1 MDKEQ
6 KIIILISCAS
16 KKLSTKMPA
25 KDLYNSVLFKY
36 SLEYANS
43 IKHDKIYILSAKH
56 HLLDLETQIEPYD
69 VTLSYI
75 SPKSRKS
82 NLIILNHEQ
91 KKLWGNTVISQLNK
105 VSDIKN
111 DIFIILAGREYLE
124 PLEKS
129 IKNIDDK
136 LSGLRNGERVK
147 WLKKNKSI

>member
-1 MDKEQ
+1 MDKEK

-16 KKLSTKMPA
+16 KKHSIKMQA
-25 KDLYNSVLFKY
+25 KDLYNSVLFKS

-75 SPKSRKS
+75 YPKSRKS
-82 NLIILNHEQ
+82 DLIILNNEQ

-105 VSDIKN
+105 VSDIEN
-111 DIFIILAGREYLE
+111 DIFIILAGREYIE

-129 IKNIDDK
+129 IKNIDNK
-136 LSGLRNGERVK
+136 LRGLRNGERIK
-147 WLKKNKSI
+147 WLKNKSI

>member
-1 MDKEQ
+1 MTKDKQ
-6 KIIILISCAS
+6 TIILISCAS
-16 KKLSTKMPA
+16 KKLATKMPA
-25 KDLYNSVLFKY
+25 KDLYNSILFKS
-36 SLEYANS
+36 SLEYAKS

-82 NLIILNHEQ
+82 NLIILNNEQ

-105 VSDIKN
+105 VSDIEN

-129 IKNIDDK
+129 IMNLDNK
-136 LSGLRNGERVK
+136 LRGLRYGERVK
-147 WLKKNKSI
+147 WLKKNKSK

>member
-1 MDKEQ
+1 MDKEK

-16 KKLSTKMPA
+16 KKHSTKMQA
-25 KDLYNSVLFKY
+25 KDLYNSVLFKS

-82 NLIILNHEQ
+82 DLIILNNEQ

-105 VSDIKN
+105 VSDIEN
-111 DIFIILAGREYLE
+111 DIFIILAGREYIE

-129 IKNIDDK
+129 IKNIDNK
-136 LSGLRNGERVK
+136 LRGLRNGERIK
-147 WLKKNKSI
+147 WLKDKSI

>member
-1 MDKEQ
+1 MDKEK

-16 KKLSTKMPA
+16 KKHSTKMQA
-25 KDLYNSVLFKY
+25 KDLYNSVLFKS

-82 NLIILNHEQ
+82 DLIILN
-91 KKLWGNTVISQLNK
+91 KLLQS
-105 VSDIKN
+105 S
-111 DIFIILAGREYLE
+111 
-124 PLEKS
+124 S
-129 IKNIDDK
+129 
-136 LSGLRNGERVK
+136 S
-147 WLKKNKSI
+147 S